1 MTDFYMCILL
11 DFAMLDNEVA
21 RIKNEIMVMIYKLIV
36 KN

>member
-1 MTDFYMCILL
+1 MTDFYMCIQL